1 MSKIITTDEGLSIRK
16 AHLYVLGCK
25 VNQAEVDSVSTFL
38 EHRGFE
44 IDPNCESPD
53 LIFINTCCVTDS
65 AAGKSRRMI
74 KKLSE
79 KYPRS
84 KMLVAG
90 CLAEIDPAMITKVA
104 KNALVLGTHAKDH
117 FPEVLFGETSDVSSF
132 NLIPASCCD
141 EFSNAWQTPRSSRS
155 RAFLKVQDGCSHRC
169 SYCVVPIARG
179 PSRSMSVRKA
189 VQNAQALVN
198 AGYFEIAVTGVHLGA
213 YGRDLSARVT
223 LENLVAD
230 LLANTSSCRFRLSS
244 IEPQEFS
251 DGLLSL
257 ISQTSRICRHFHIP
271 TQSGDDEI
279 LKRMFRSYN
288 TRLVLRL
295 TDKIFELV
303 PDACVGMD
311 VMVGFPGE
319 TDASFQKTYEL
330 VKKSGCN
337 YLHVFPFSPRKGTI
351 AHGLPNRVPAQL
363 ARSRVQTL
371 RNLSSEL
378 RFNFYNKFLD
388 TNLQAIIESVGT
400 KPDRWGKGLTD
411 NYVSVNIRGLE
422 SRFERKIVPI
432 RIDKITKQGAYG
444 YPCPIDDGQKISV
457 D

>member
-1 MSKIITTDEGLSIRK
+1 MSKIIATHEGLSIPK

-65 AAGKSRRMI
+65 AAGKSRRLI

-84 KMLVAG
+84 KVLVAG
-90 CLAEIDPAMITKVA
+90 CLAEIDPAMITRFA
-104 KNALVLGTHAKDH
+104 KNALVLVTHAKDH
-117 FPEVLFGETSDVSSF
+117 FPEVLFGETSVVSSF
-132 NLIPASCCD
+132 NLIPASYCD
-141 EFSNAWQTPRSSRS
+141 EFSNAWQTLRSSRS
-155 RAFLKVQDGCSHRC
+155 RAFLKVQDGCSQKC

-189 VQNAQALVN
+189 IQNAQALFN
-198 AGYFEIAVTGVHLGA
+198 TGYYEIAVTGVHLGA
-213 YGRDLSARVT
+213 YGRDLSPRVT
-223 LENLVAD
+223 LENLIAD
-230 LLANTSSCRFRLSS
+230 LLANSSSCRFRLSS

-279 LKRMFRSYN
+279 LKRMLRPYS
-288 TRLVLRL
+288 TGLVLRL
-295 TDKIFELV
+295 TEKIFELV

-319 TDASFQKTYEL
+319 TDASFQKTYEF
-330 VKKSGCN
+330 VKKSGCTN
-337 YLHVFPFSPRKGTI
+337 LHVFPFSPRKGTI
-351 AHGLPNRVPAQL
+351 AHGIPNRVPGHFTH
-363 ARSRVQTL
+363 SRVQIL
-371 RNLSSEL
+371 RNLSTEL
-378 RFNFYNKFLD
+378 RFDFYNKFLGR
-388 TNLQAIIESVGT
+388 NLEAIIESAGT
-400 KPDRWGKGLTD
+400 KPDRCGKGLTD
-411 NYVSVNIRGLE
+411 NYISVNIILILTKPVSDERG
-422 SRFERKIVPI
+422 IVIFPETVFPP
-432 RIDKITKQGAYG
+432 D
-444 YPCPIDDGQKISV
+444 
-457 D
+457 